1 MRRERTIS
9 MTTKSRLRNLAL
21 PLGLAA
27 AAAIL
32 VGIYIISYR
41 NSVTHGAG
49 LVKVLIATRDI
60 PAGTDG
66 AAVASGGYMK
76 TETVPRRAV
85 APGSITSGAALTSL
99 VTAAP
104 ILKGEQITLRQFS
117 PAAQGGIFAKFS
129 GNERVVVVPGD
140 PNQLLAG
147 TMTEGDHVDIVATAR
162 YHFGSPSI
170 TRSTTKVVLR
180 NLLVLKAPGAPK
192 AGSVTSGMPSMS
204 ATLVMTDRQ
213 AQTMGWALKNTN
225 WFAVLRPTKQPR
237 NSRPKI
243 ETLFT
248 FLSGGLGSGDHIIG
262 AFPESVDDGK

>member
-1 MRRERTIS
+1 

-21 PLGLAA
+21 PLSLAA

-32 VGIYIISYR
+32 VGIYITSYR

-49 LVKVLIATRDI
+49 LVKVFVAERDI

-76 TETVPRRAV
+76 METVPRRAV
-85 APGSITSGAALTSL
+85 APGAITSGAALTSL

-104 ILKGEQITLRQFS
+104 IFKGEQITLRQFS
-117 PAAQGGIFAKFS
+117 PATQGGIFAKFS
-129 GNERVVVVPGD
+129 GNERVVAVPGD

-147 TMTEGDHVDIVATAR
+147 TLSAGDHVDIVATAK

-170 TRSTTKVVLR
+170 TRSTSKVVLR
-180 NLLVLKAPGAPK
+180 NLLVLEAPDAPK
-192 AGSVTSGMPSMS
+192 AGTVMSGSPSLTAM
-204 ATLVMTDRQ
+204 LVMTDDQ
-213 AQTMGWALKNTN
+213 AQTMGWALKNAN

-237 NSRPKI
+237 NSKPKI
-243 ETLFT
+243 ETLYT
-248 FLSGGLGSGDHIIG
+248 FLSRGLPPGDRIIG
-262 AFPESVDDGK
+262 TFPESVDDGH